1 MNPNG
6 GPLSCPIYS
15 CLDKYK
21 VTPRKPQVE
30 YTVSSFNVLLVHCKC
45 FDHKNYGDWKKR
57 GPCRENL
64 HYLWKRA
71 VRIVGFPRNSVMRVG
86 SDTFGDPIFQKTSGV
101 FGCQK
106 KLRIV
111 KLTSVQVIFVHAITG
126 KPAILTALFHR
137 QCRFSLLSLW
147 SKHLQCRNNLYQLD
161 WLTP

>member
-71 VRIVGFPRNSVMRVG
+71 VRIAGFPSNY
-86 SDTFGDPIFQKTSGV
+86 GV
-101 FGCQK
+101 LPQFLQ
-106 KLRIV
+106 
-111 KLTSVQVIFVHAITG
+111 
-126 KPAILTALFHR
+126 P
-137 QCRFSLLSLW
+137 LSLDSADFPCRGPAFSSPCSFYGQNICSASG
-147 SKHLQCRNNLYQLD
+147 SKFLPCLGLPSKKHCVSVN
-161 WLTP
+161 